1 MEEETIPPWE
11 VVSPIAGSVTLTVRC
26 AAAAAQL
33 SATPAGWRRESCAA
47 WGGVGGG
54 VRAYDAAE
62 DEVER
67 VGGDGAGGQQ
77 AEGLGILAEHAA
89 HGAQAG

>member
-33 SATPAGWRRESCAA
+33 SATPAGWHRELG
-47 WGGVGGG
+47 WGGEVG